1 MNSKIKAWEIQT
13 DGKMDNDV
21 NMKQQGAE
29 ITAWEEGKT
38 RDHAFLH
45 SQLLIL
51 FIQTTEHLEPNKW
64 KNVTLFLRIGN
75 KKLYKLT

>member
-38 RDHAFLH
+38 RDHAFFAFT
-45 SQLLIL
+45 IAD
-51 FIQTTEHLEPNKW
+51 FIHPN
-64 KNVTLFLRIGN
+64 NRTLGT
-75 KKLYKLT
+75 K